1 MARYIIR
8 RILVSIPILLIITFL
23 TFWAVKLGT
32 DPVASYLRVN
42 PRASAEQ
49 ILAYQEANGL
59 VGSTPEQYFRWLGN
73 FLTGDWGESIK
84 GKKPVFPDIKAA
96 LGNTLVLGA
105 TSSLVGI
112 TIGLSI
118 GILAA
123 LTAVFEVR
131 HCRHCQRLHRHLH
144 PTLCQRHRSPNDLR
158 SPHNKVVR
166 PGSALPSHIGGLPG
180 WSGGF

>member
-84 GKKPVFPDIKAA
+84 GRKPVFPDIKAA
-96 LGNTLVLGA
+96 LGNTLVLGGN
-105 TSSLVGI
+105 L
-112 TIGLSI
+112 
-118 GILAA
+118 ILGWSHASG
-123 LTAVFEVR
+123 
-131 HCRHCQRLHRHLH
+131 CR
-144 PTLCQRHRSPNDLR
+144 SES
-158 SPHNKVVR
+158 SPHY
-166 PGSALPSHIGGLPG
+166 GSIRSSIPPPPQAPSSASRSRLLSAP
-180 WSGGF
+180 SFCR